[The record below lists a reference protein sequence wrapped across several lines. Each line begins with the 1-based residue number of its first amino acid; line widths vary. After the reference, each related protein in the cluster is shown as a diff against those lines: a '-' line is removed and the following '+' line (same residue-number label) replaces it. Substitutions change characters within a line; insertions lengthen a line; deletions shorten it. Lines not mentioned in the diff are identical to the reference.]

1 MHPSSVAVPSFPALL
16 WILGALAVP
25 GVAPSTQ
32 EVDRCAP
39 AERFLAAELGMD
51 TVVEPDTLDDWRSG
65 RALPACRITAAG
77 TTGRKLSDAAADLFR
92 RLRRA
97 GWRRTPNP
105 ADAPGES
112 SLRFRLGETDCLF
125 NVYSGVL
132 LGTRAELEVS
142 GAAVPEAGERRL
154 NVLVLCSAALDPD
167 AEEGGPARLPPLT
180 IGG

>member
-1 MHPSSVAVPSFPALL
+1 PRAVVQPAGRAAR
-16 WILGALAVP
+16 W
-25 GVAPSTQ
+25 SQ

-39 AERFLAAELGMD
+39 AERFLALELGMA
-51 TVVEPDTLDDWRSG
+51 TVVEPDTLDDWRTG
-65 RALPACRITAAG
+65 RALPACRVTAAG
-77 TTGRKLSDAAADLFR
+77 TTARELADAAAELFR
-92 RLRRA
+92 RLREA

-132 LGTRAELEVS
+132 LGSPAELEVS

-154 NVLVLCSAALDPD
+154 NVLALCTAALDPD
-167 AEEGGPARLPPLT
+167 AEEGDPARLPPPS